1 MSCDDSNNAVYVSSN
16 GELVKE
22 DDRFGVDENKDDD
35 NL

>member
-16 GELVKE
+16 GELARE
-22 DDRFGVDENKDDD
+22 DRFGVDENKDEN